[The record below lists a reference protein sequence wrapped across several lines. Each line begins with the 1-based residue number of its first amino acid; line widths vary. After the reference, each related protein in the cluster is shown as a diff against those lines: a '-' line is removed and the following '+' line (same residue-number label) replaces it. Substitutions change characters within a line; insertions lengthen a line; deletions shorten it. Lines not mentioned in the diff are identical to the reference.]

1 MLIRLLTAF
10 VVLTVIGFL
19 VWIPMLDVFF
29 IVCVAA
35 MAGIGLYEYHAMIRG
50 GRISPDAVAGIVA
63 GVAVTLCGCF
73 GHWPVIAAAFY
84 GGCLLVCFV
93 RIVQGNPALPGLPA
107 VVFGVV
113 YLGWFPA
120 HMVMLHRIPGTGPGL
135 VTLLI
140 AAVGLSD
147 AAAYIAGSAIG
158 RHKMAPAISP
168 NKSWEGALAG
178 LLAAMLGM
186 AVFYLISHAYGWRSY
201 PAWSLPRYLATGA
214 VLSVVGQIGD
224 LVESCLKRVSG
235 VKDSGSFFPGHG
247 GVLDRCDGFLFA
259 APVMYYMVSLV
270 WYFQGV

>member
-1 MLIRLLTAF
+1 MLIRLLTAL
-10 VVLTVIGFL
+10 VVLFIIGFL
-19 VWIPMLDVFF
+19 IWIPALDVCF

-50 GRISPDAVAGIVA
+50 GRMSPDAVAGIAA
-63 GVAVTLCGCF
+63 GVAIALCGCF
-73 GHWPVIAAAFY
+73 GHGSAIAAAFY

-93 RIVQGNPALPGLPA
+93 HIAQGNHALPELPA

-120 HMVMLHRIPGTGPGL
+120 HVIMLHRIPDIGPGL
-135 VTLLI
+135 VTLMI
-140 AAVGLSD
+140 AAVGMSD
-147 AAAYIAGSAIG
+147 AAAYFAGSAIG

-168 NKSWEGALAG
+168 NKSWEGAIAG
-178 LLAAMLGM
+178 LIAAMLSM
-186 AVFYLISHAYGWRSY
+186 AVFYLIIHAYGWRSY
-201 PAWSLPRYLATGA
+201 PAWSLPCYLVTGA

-224 LVESCLKRVSG
+224 LAESCLKRTSG

-247 GVLDRCDGFLFA
+247 GMLDRCDGFLFA

-270 WYFQGV
+270 WYIQRV